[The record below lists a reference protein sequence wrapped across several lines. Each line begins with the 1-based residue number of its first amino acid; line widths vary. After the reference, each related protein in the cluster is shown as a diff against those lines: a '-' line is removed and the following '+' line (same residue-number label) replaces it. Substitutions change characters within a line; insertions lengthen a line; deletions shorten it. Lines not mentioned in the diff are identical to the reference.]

1 MEKIKRLYPLVFHP
15 IVMEEPWGKEN
26 IAIADLG
33 IEDSVVAE
41 GWLSDNSIG
50 EIMETYLERV
60 VGDEVYSYYGRQF
73 PVLVKGL
80 DIDGEMPVYV
90 HPDDEIAEQR
100 YDSLGGKE
108 LWYIVGAEP
117 DAMIYLGFSQDVTA
131 AELYERCGNGTV
143 RDVMNHV
150 RPSAGDFFM
159 VEPGIPHSASGK
171 MKITVIKESSE
182 LPFRLYDKHEQDRE
196 TLDTHLAETMDFI
209 SYGKYTVPSCRTE
222 NESEIETIADCPEFR
237 INRIRLADPVH
248 SFSEQAGS
256 YILYICIEGEASV
269 QIPVSDAKGRI
280 NTENRYLKKGEVM
293 LVPAEVNDFFVLP
306 VDRST
311 VLLEVSAGK
320 REDADSYINPDTEPF
335 LEGEDYEGLED
346 EESTDDEI
354 KPGKVS
360 GKHDMQWN

>member
-73 PVLVKGL
+73 PVLVKEL

-90 HPDDEIAEQR
+90 HPDDEIAGQR

-117 DAMIYLGFSQDVTA
+117 DAMIYLGFNQDVTA

-171 MKITVIKESSE
+171 MKIAVIKESSE
-182 LPFRLYDKHEQDRE
+182 LPFRRFMGSV
-196 TLDTHLAETMDFI
+196 DT
-209 SYGKYTVPSCRTE
+209 V
-222 NESEIETIADCPEFR
+222 
-237 INRIRLADPVH
+237 IRMKLGSSHKVLS
-248 SFSEQAGS
+248 SFSQETAIIVMPVSMVAKCVFMVVCLEFNGCFQSAGS
-256 YILYICIEGEASV
+256 SHG
-269 QIPVSDAKGRI
+269 
-280 NTENRYLKKGEVM
+280 
-293 LVPAEVNDFFVLP
+293 
-306 VDRST
+306 
-311 VLLEVSAGK
+311 
-320 REDADSYINPDTEPF
+320 PF
-335 LEGEDYEGLED
+335 YRKSWL
-346 EESTDDEI
+346 
-354 KPGKVS
+354 
-360 GKHDMQWN
+360 Q